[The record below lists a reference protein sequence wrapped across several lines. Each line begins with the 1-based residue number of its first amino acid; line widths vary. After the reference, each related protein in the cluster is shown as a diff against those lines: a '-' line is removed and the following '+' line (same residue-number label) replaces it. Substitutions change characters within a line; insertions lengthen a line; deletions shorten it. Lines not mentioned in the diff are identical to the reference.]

1 MNKKKR
7 ELVTGAVLVI
17 LAAGFFFSSTPAWA
31 QKEGGTLRY
40 PVNAEP
46 RPLDPQH
53 WYSEKVSNI
62 ICQHI
67 YENLIGIDKEFKIVP
82 ELATSW
88 KISPDQKSWTF
99 TLRKGVKFHDG
110 TPFDAKSIEA
120 NFSRFT
126 KDKPNAWT
134 LVQSWFKSIDVLD
147 DYTVRINLTKVYTP
161 FLTEMAQIYTRIMSP
176 QSIRQYGMDLGQHP
190 SGTGPWKFDEW
201 IPGDRLTL
209 KKNAE
214 YWKGKPR
221 VDEIVFKFT
230 PDMTARMMGFE
241 SGSFDVLDQ
250 PQYVDIERLI
260 SSKKYESHSQASSEL
275 FHLAFNYVAEPVSQK
290 AVRQA
295 ITYAINKD
303 QIVKSLLGE
312 NVIVA
317 NSFGPVY
324 LKETLVKK
332 DAYRFNVAKAK
343 EILKNAGW
351 KPGADGVLVKDGKRL
366 QFKIMTPMG
375 RYPMDRQIAEAV
387 QANLKQVGMD
397 AALEVVESAA
407 FIKWLRAPEA
417 EMKGSGIGLICRTR
431 PLGASLDFAFVQH
444 YHSQFYPPTGANS
457 GYFSNK
463 SLDEL
468 LSSAVSVP
476 DDKKR
481 SDMYRKAQEILFDEL
496 PVIPMYFYRN
506 FMFNQPYV
514 KKIDLFAPAYVPA
527 PFVSHETYIEK

>member
-1 MNKKKR
+1 MKR
-7 ELVTGAVLVI
+7 WSLVLFLCLGVLLSGAV
-17 LAAGFFFSSTPAWA
+17 AFA

-88 KISPDQKSWTF
+88 KMSPDQKSCTF

-110 TPFDAKSIEA
+110 APLDAKAVEA
-120 NFSRFT
+120 NFARFLN
-126 KDKPNAWT
+126 DKPNAWT
-134 LVQSWFKSIDVLD
+134 LVQNWFKSTEIVD
-147 DYTVRINLTKVYTP
+147 DYTIKINLTKVYTP

-176 QSIRQYGMDLGQHP
+176 QSIKQYGMDLGQHP

-201 IPGDRLTL
+201 TPGDRLVL
-209 KKNAE
+209 KKNPD

-221 VDEIVFKFT
+221 IDEIVFKFT
-230 PDMTARMMGFE
+230 PDITTRMMGFE

-250 PQYVDIERLI
+250 PQYIDIDRLEK
-260 SSKKYESHSQASSEL
+260 SKKYEVHSQPSSEL
-275 FHLAFNYVAEPVSQK
+275 FHLAFNCVGEPVNQK
-290 AVRQA
+290 QIRQA
-295 ITYAINKD
+295 IAYAINKD
-303 QIVKSLLGE
+303 LIVKSLLGG
-312 NVIVA
+312 NVIIA

-324 LKETLVKK
+324 IKETLVNKN
-332 DAYRFNVAKAK
+332 AYRYDTAKAK
-343 EILKNAGW
+343 EILAKAGW
-351 KPGADGVLVKDGKRL
+351 KPGTDGIMMKDGKRL
-366 QFKIMTPMG
+366 QFKLFTPNG
-375 RYPMDRQIAEAV
+375 RYPMDKQIAEAV

-397 AALEVVESAA
+397 VVLDVVESAT
-407 FIKWLRAPEA
+407 FIKWLRASEA
-417 EMKGSGIGLICRTR
+417 EMKTSGIGLICRTR

-457 GYFSNK
+457 CYYSNK
-463 SLDEL
+463 QLDEL
-468 LSSAVSVP
+468 LTSAVSIV

-481 SDMYRKAQEILFDEL
+481 SDVYKKAQEILFEDL
-496 PVIPMYFYRN
+496 PVIPIYYYRN

-514 KKIDLFAPAYVPA
+514 KNIDLFAPAYVPA
-527 PFVSHETYIEK
+527 PFVSHQTWIDK